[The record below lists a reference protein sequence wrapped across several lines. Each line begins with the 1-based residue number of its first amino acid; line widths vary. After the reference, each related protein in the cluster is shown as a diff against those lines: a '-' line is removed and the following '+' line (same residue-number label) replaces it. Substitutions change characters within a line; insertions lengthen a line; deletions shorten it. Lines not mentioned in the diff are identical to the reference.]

1 MSDFS
6 IEKYERN
13 TKNPFVEKAIDEI
26 NNHIVKKYRNSSG
39 QDQKAIL
46 QAVNPDTGE
55 MLGHTTF
62 IRQIEIDEDKF
73 TKVYLSQFSAFWDLG
88 KQGIKVFGYIMTKL
102 IIGQDLFIFLLDEC
116 LEYTDYKSKSS
127 IFIGIGQLLQTEII
141 ARGPAENLYF
151 INPLV
156 AFNGN
161 RVTYANTYIKKRKVD
176 KRNEN
181 QLRIFLPPLAET
193 ETSNAGDDNSPGIG

>member
-1 MSDFS
+1 MSDFA

-13 TKNPFVEKAIDEI
+13 TKNPFIEKAIDEI
-26 NNHIVKKYRNSSG
+26 NNHIVKKYRSSSG
-39 QDQKAIL
+39 QDEKAIL
-46 QAVNPDTGE
+46 QAINPDTGE

-62 IRQIEIDEDKF
+62 IRQIEVDEDKF

-102 IIGQDLFIFLLDEC
+102 VIGQDLFIFLLDEC
-116 LEYTDYKSKSS
+116 LQYTDYKSKSS

-161 RVTYANTYIKKRKVD
+161 RVTYANTYVKKRKND
-176 KRNEN
+176 RKHEN
-181 QLRIFLPPLAET
+181 QLRLFSQSLAEADGGSA
-193 ETSNAGDDNSPGIG
+193 ETQPEEE

>member
-1 MSDFS
+1 MSDFA

-26 NNHIVKKYRNSSG
+26 NNHIIKKYRNSSG

-46 QAVNPDTGE
+46 QAINPETGE

-62 IRQIEIDEDKF
+62 IRQIEVDEDKF
-73 TKVYLSQFSAFWDLG
+73 TKMYLSQFSAFWELG

-116 LEYTDYKSKSS
+116 SEYTGYKSKSS
-127 IFIGIGQLLQTEII
+127 IFLGIGQLLQAEII

-161 RVTYANTYIKKRKVD
+161 RVTYANTYIKRKKESEDV
-176 KRNEN
+176 KN
-181 QLRIFLPPLAET
+181 QLHLFLPPLPET
-193 ETSNAGDDNSPGIG
+193 ESSK

>member
-1 MSDFS
+1 MSDFA

-46 QAVNPDTGE
+46 QAINPDTGE

-62 IRQIEIDEDKF
+62 IRQIEVDEDKF

-161 RVTYANTYIKKRKVD
+161 RVTYANTYVKKRKGD
-176 KRNEN
+176 KEHEN
-181 QLRIFLPPLAET
+181 QLHIFSPPSVEADKDST
-193 ETSNAGDDNSPGIG
+193 EAKSEWE

>member
-1 MSDFS
+1 MSDFA

-46 QAVNPDTGE
+46 QAINPDTGE

-62 IRQIEIDEDKF
+62 IRQIEVDEDKF

-161 RVTYANTYIKKRKVD
+161 KVTYANTYVKKRKGD
-176 KRNEN
+176 KEHQN
-181 QLRIFLPPLAET
+181 QLRIFSPPLVEADKGST
-193 ETSNAGDDNSPGIG
+193 EAKSEWD

>member
-1 MSDFS
+1 MSDFA

-46 QAVNPDTGE
+46 QAINPDTGE

-62 IRQIEIDEDKF
+62 IRQIEVDEDKF

-161 RVTYANTYIKKRKVD
+161 RVTYANTYVKKRKSD
-176 KRNEN
+176 KEHEN
-181 QLRIFLPPLAET
+181 QLRIFSPPLGET
-193 ETSNAGDDNSPGIG
+193 ESKKEQ